1 MYNEDRSNM
10 SPFNV
15 ERNLGDQ
22 SLQISQNM
30 SNILNNM
37 QLDQSLNEYKS
48 QEDNSRVYE
57 HQDEIKEK
65 ENEVGMDFEEE

>member
-1 MYNEDRSNM
+1 M